1 MLENFVYPMVVYS
14 DVEDGQIVW
23 RGNFPGLHGCWLES
37 SSKDEVLRLAPSVL
51 GEYAAACF
59 AAGWTLPEPP
69 DERELA
75 EADAGEVIVVKAAPP
90 R

>member
-1 MLENFVYPMVVYS
+1 MVVYS
-14 DVEDGQIVW
+14 DFENGKMVW

-59 AAGWTLPEPP
+59 ATGWPLPEPP

-75 EADAGEVIVVKAAPP
+75 AADAGEVIVVRAVLP